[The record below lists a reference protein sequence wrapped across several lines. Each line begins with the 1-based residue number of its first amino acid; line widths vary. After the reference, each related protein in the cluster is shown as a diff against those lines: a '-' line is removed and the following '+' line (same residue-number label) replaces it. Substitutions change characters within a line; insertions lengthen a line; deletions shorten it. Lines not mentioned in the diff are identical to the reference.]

1 MVVLGSTTSAV
12 CAEGHVHKHGK
23 KKKSQVLPAF
33 VQSHM
38 NYRNHFS
45 GSQSEFI
52 SLVLR
57 QNEYQ
62 QKYELG

>member
-1 MVVLGSTTSAV
+1 MYFAHTTSAV
-12 CAEGHVHKHGK
+12 CADGHVHVDGK
-23 KKKSQVLPAF
+23 KKCQVFPAF

-57 QNEYQ
+57 QNEHQ